1 MNYEIRTM
9 SFGELLDTGFR
20 LVRNHFLV
28 LLGIGLILFLPFELV
43 QSFFLRGPHPAQPG
57 SSGFALGIFFL
68 VVFIALVAPLAA
80 GAATRALGEAF
91 LGREPAIG
99 DAYRFVLGEFTRLL
113 GTAFLYSI
121 FVILG
126 LLLLVIPGIYL
137 SLAFLVTYQV
147 VILEGFAGMNA
158 LKRSRE
164 LMAGSMLR
172 ALGIVLVA
180 MILMLI
186 FSTVLQIAIGFLP
199 YGNAIGSALVDS
211 VVFAYST
218 AVSVLLYFDV
228 RCRKESF
235 DLEHLARQVEAGGP
249 APAPSPS

>member
-1 MNYEIRTM
+1 M

-20 LVRNHFLV
+20 LVRDHFLV

-43 QSFFLRGPHPAQPG
+43 QSFFVRDPQSAAA
-57 SSGFALGIFFL
+57 SGAL
-68 VVFIALVAPLAA
+68 VVSLVFVFLFSILAMPFVT

-99 DAYRFVLGEFTRLL
+99 DAYRFVLGRFTRIL

-121 FVILG
+121 LVFLG
-126 LLLLVIPGIYL
+126 TLLLVIPGIYL
-137 SLAFLVTYQV
+137 ALAFLLAYQV
-147 VILEGFAGMNA
+147 VILEDWAGMNA

-172 ALGIVLVA
+172 ALGIMVVVGL
-180 MILMLI
+180 LMAI
-186 FSTVLQIAIGFLP
+186 FSTVVHLAIGFLP
-199 YGNAIGSALVDS
+199 FGRAIGSSIVDS

-249 APAPSPS
+249 TPVSGTS